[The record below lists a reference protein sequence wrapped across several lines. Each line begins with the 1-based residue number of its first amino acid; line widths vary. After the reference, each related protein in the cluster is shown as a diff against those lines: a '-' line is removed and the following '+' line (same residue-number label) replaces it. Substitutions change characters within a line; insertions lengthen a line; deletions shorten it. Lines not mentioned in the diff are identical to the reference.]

1 MITLSPNFVRKV
13 VTNSWRCVFHLCK
26 VFQLPRIGRKKAI
39 KYHSQS
45 HSSYESTHSSPTVRF
60 VYKRGIII
68 WLFPTQHLYSDTL
81 QIAKNKAIALL
92 YFVVDS
98 FSRIQVY
105 LIMELCFCTERR
117 KKDYIKLPANTI
129 V

>member
-1 MITLSPNFVRKV
+1 M
-13 VTNSWRCVFHLCK
+13 
-26 VFQLPRIGRKKAI
+26 
-39 KYHSQS
+39 
-45 HSSYESTHSSPTVRF
+45 RF

-68 WLFPTQHLYSDTL
+68 WLFPTKHLYSDTL